1 MIDDE
6 KIVDLFVERSERAI
20 QELDNKYG
28 KICNK
33 LSYNILNDRQDAE
46 ECVNDAYLGAWNAIP
61 PARPDP
67 LLAYIVKIV
76 RNLSLKI
83 YWRKEAAK
91 RSGHYTIALEEIEGC
106 IADQKTVEDEIEA
119 RGLARIIEAF
129 LDTLTVKERVI
140 FMRRYAYADTYTDIA
155 KRVGISEKNVSVRLA
170 LIRQK
175 MKQYLMEREV
185 FV

>member
-6 KIVDLFVERSERAI
+6 KIIEMFFQRSEQGIR
-20 QELDNKYG
+20 ELDVKYG
-28 KICNK
+28 KICHN
-33 LSYNILNDRQDAE
+33 LSYNIVNNRQDAE

-61 PARPDP
+61 PVRPDP
-67 LLAYIVKIV
+67 LLSYIVKIV
-76 RNLSLKI
+76 RNISLKI

-119 RGLARIIEAF
+119 RELARIIGEF
-129 LDTLTVKERVI
+129 LDTLTLENRVI
-140 FMRRYAYADTYTDIA
+140 FMRRYWFADSYKDIA
-155 KRVGISEKNVSVRLA
+155 EFMGLSEKNISVRLTR
-170 LIRQK
+170 IREK
-175 MKQYLMEREV
+175 MKQYLIEREV